1 METKYDE
8 WTNIELAEAMVDS
21 IEEFEDRD
29 PVQIAETWSRS
40 DMIKVLV
47 WEHGDGMD

>member
-21 IEEFEDRD
+21 IEEFE
-29 PVQIAETWSRS
+29 AET
-40 DMIKVLV
+40 L
-47 WEHGDGMD
+47 